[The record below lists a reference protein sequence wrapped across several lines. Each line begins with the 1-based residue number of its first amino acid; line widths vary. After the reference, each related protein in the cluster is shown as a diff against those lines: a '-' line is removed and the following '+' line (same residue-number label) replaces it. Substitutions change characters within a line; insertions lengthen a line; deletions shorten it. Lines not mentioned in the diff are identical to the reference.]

1 MQRTAGVLP
10 GRGEM
15 GQGAAA
21 LAGYGVG
28 QNALLL
34 FLAQGKFKLHNI
46 LRFAQLCCKKYD
58 EMDKKRLT
66 NGGNGAKVEPTSKR
80 CNKNCFEQ
88 DTFFSQFPAHRE
100 PPGAEKADAGRKRK
114 IPCEQPAGT
123 GRAALV
129 AQRRFAPV
137 TGQRIRAR
145 WRARARQS
153 GRLQKGGK
161 RSGTAEAEFR
171 RTGPLARRR
180 LNAFVFGRGP
190 ARAKPGGTPG
200 RGRFLHPFGR
210 PCRCRPAAGMAADG
224 HRRMKI

>member
-1 MQRTAGVLP
+1 MTN
-10 GRGEM
+10 GRG
-15 GQGAAA
+15 G
-21 LAGYGVG
+21 
-28 QNALLL
+28 
-34 FLAQGKFKLHNI
+34 
-46 LRFAQLCCKKYD
+46 
-58 EMDKKRLT
+58 T
-66 NGGNGAKVEPTSKR
+66 KVEPTSER
-80 CNKNCFEQ
+80 CNKPNCFEQ

-210 PCRCRPAAGMAADG
+210 PCRCRPAAGMAANG

>member
-1 MQRTAGVLP
+1 
-10 GRGEM
+10 M
-15 GQGAAA
+15 GQGTAA
-21 LAGYGVG
+21 LAGLWRGP
-28 QNALLL
+28 
-34 FLAQGKFKLHNI
+34 
-46 LRFAQLCCKKYD
+46 
-58 EMDKKRLT
+58 KRLAFVSCAGKIQTAQYFLSDAT
-66 NGGNGAKVEPTSKR
+66 N
-80 CNKNCFEQ
+80 NCFEQ

-123 GRAALV
+123 GHAALV

-171 RTGPLARRR
+171 RPGPLARRR

-210 PCRCRPAAGMAADG
+210 PCRCRPAAGMAANG